1 MRKYIYII
9 IIILVIF
16 LTNTIT
22 YNTSKSKIIYEVSQ
36 SFSDCYINSNIYDD
50 VSLES
55 DSNNLGHF
63 IKISNNSKCFN
74 IEDIS
79 LKIISING
87 TKNDSINLNIN
98 ETIKSNYDA
107 NIKLNDLK
115 IDSIISLSFKI
126 NKISISQ
133 N

>member
-1 MRKYIYII
+1 MRKYIYITI
-9 IIILVIF
+9 VILVIF

-55 DSNNLGHF
+55 YSNNLGHL

-74 IEDIS
+74 IEEIN

-87 TKNDSINLNIN
+87 LKNDTINLNIN
-98 ETIKSNYDA
+98 ERIKSNYDA

-115 IDSIISLSFKI
+115 IDSIISSSFII
-126 NKISISQ
+126 NKISIIS

>member
-1 MRKYIYII
+1 MRKYIYITI
-9 IIILVIF
+9 VILVIF

-87 TKNDSINLNIN
+87 IKNDSINLNIN

-115 IDSIISLSFKI
+115 IDSIISSSFII
-126 NKISISQ
+126 NKISIISK
-133 N
+133 

>member
-9 IIILVIF
+9 LVILVIF

-22 YNTSKSKIIYEVSQ
+22 YNTSKSKIIYEISE

-50 VSLES
+50 VSLEF
-55 DSNNLGHF
+55 DSNNLGHY

-79 LKIISING
+79 LKILSISGI
-87 TKNDSINLNIN
+87 KIDSINLNIN

-115 IDSIISLSFKI
+115 IDSIISSSFTIK
-126 NKISISQ
+126 KISPF
-133 N
+133 NK

>member
-9 IIILVIF
+9 IVILVIF

-50 VSLES
+50 VSIES

-87 TKNDSINLNIN
+87 IKNDSINLNIN

-115 IDSIISLSFKI
+115 IDSIISSSFII
-126 NKISISQ
+126 NKISIISK
-133 N
+133 

>member
-1 MRKYIYII
+1 MRKYIYITI
-9 IIILVIF
+9 VILVIF

-87 TKNDSINLNIN
+87 LKNDTINLNIN
-98 ETIKSNYDA
+98 ERIKSNYDA

-115 IDSIISLSFKI
+115 IDSIISSSFII
-126 NKISISQ
+126 NKISIFSK
-133 N
+133 

>member
-1 MRKYIYII
+1 MRKYIYITI
-9 IIILVIF
+9 VILVIF

-87 TKNDSINLNIN
+87 LKNDTINLNIN

-115 IDSIISLSFKI
+115 IDSIISSSFII
-126 NKISISQ
+126 NKISIVSK
-133 N
+133 

>member
-1 MRKYIYII
+1 VRKYLYII
-9 IIILVIF
+9 IIISVIF
-16 LTNTIT
+16 ITNTIT
-22 YNTSKSKIIYEVSQ
+22 YNSSKSKIIYEISE
-36 SFSDCYINSNIYDD
+36 SFSDCYINSNIYND
-50 VSLES
+50 VIIES
-55 DSNNLGHF
+55 TSNNLGYF
-63 IKISNNSKCFN
+63 VKISNNSKCFN

-79 LKIISING
+79 LNFVSFNTI
-87 TKNDSINLNIN
+87 KNDSINLNIN

>member
-1 MRKYIYII
+1 MRKYIYITI
-9 IIILVIF
+9 VILVIF

-87 TKNDSINLNIN
+87 LKNDTINLNIN

-115 IDSIISLSFKI
+115 IDSIISSSFII
-126 NKISISQ
+126 NKISIISK
-133 N
+133 

>member
-1 MRKYIYII
+1 MV
-9 IIILVIF
+9 ILVIF

-22 YNTSKSKIIYEVSQ
+22 YNTSKSKIIYEISEL
-36 SFSDCYINSNIYDD
+36 FSDCYINSNIYDD
-50 VSLES
+50 VSLEF
-55 DSNNLGHF
+55 DSNNLGHY

-79 LKIISING
+79 LKILSISGI
-87 TKNDSINLNIN
+87 KIDSINLNIN

-115 IDSIISLSFKI
+115 IDSIISSSFTIK
-126 NKISISQ
+126 KISPF
-133 N
+133 NK

>member
-9 IIILVIF
+9 IVILVIF

-87 TKNDSINLNIN
+87 LKNDTINLNIN
-98 ETIKSNYDA
+98 ERIKSNYDA

-115 IDSIISLSFKI
+115 IDSIISSSFII
-126 NKISISQ
+126 NKISIISK
-133 N
+133 

>member
-9 IIILVIF
+9 IVILVIF

-87 TKNDSINLNIN
+87 IKNDSINLNIN

-115 IDSIISLSFKI
+115 IDSIISSSFII
-126 NKISISQ
+126 NKISIISK
-133 N
+133 

>member
-1 MRKYIYII
+1 MRKYIYITI
-9 IIILVIF
+9 VILVIF

-87 TKNDSINLNIN
+87 LKNDTINLNIN
-98 ETIKSNYDA
+98 ERIKSNYDA

-115 IDSIISLSFKI
+115 IDSIISSSFII
-126 NKISISQ
+126 NKISIISK
-133 N
+133 

>member
-9 IIILVIF
+9 LVILVIF

-22 YNTSKSKIIYEVSQ
+22 YNTSKSKIIYEISE

-50 VSLES
+50 VSLEF
-55 DSNNLGHF
+55 DSNNLGHY

-79 LKIISING
+79 LKILSISGI
-87 TKNDSINLNIN
+87 KIDSINLNIN

-115 IDSIISLSFKI
+115 IDSIISSSFTIK
-126 NKISISQ
+126 KISTISK
-133 N
+133 